1 MLRKNCLPGAASKAS
16 RTQRE
21 AARQLSPFGSSCLGD
36 APIRNT
42 EMPRIRSKPLALHL
56 GLRISWCLQASRAGV
71 LSSVAQRS
79 SWKGLAWLATELMNC
94 CDGTFRILQSWPRI
108 PRNLPAPLPRIL
120 QARRGQL
127 SGNVNVNTK
136 RAPGIPSKSKPTK
149 ISGAEFIQ
157 KIY

>member
-1 MLRKNCLPGAASKAS
+1 MQSFFCSSLFRWMLRKNCLPGAASKAFEAS

-42 EMPRIRSKPLALHL
+42 EMPQIRSKPLALHL
-56 GLRISWCLQASRAGV
+56 GLRIQASSFVVSAGIPCWCPLV
-71 LSSVAQRS
+71 RGPEIFVEGA
-79 SWKGLAWLATELMNC
+79 GLARNRANELLRWN
-94 CDGTFRILQSWPRI
+94 FRILQARPRI

-127 SGNVNVNTK
+127 SGN
-136 RAPGIPSKSKPTK
+136 
-149 ISGAEFIQ
+149 
-157 KIY
+157 